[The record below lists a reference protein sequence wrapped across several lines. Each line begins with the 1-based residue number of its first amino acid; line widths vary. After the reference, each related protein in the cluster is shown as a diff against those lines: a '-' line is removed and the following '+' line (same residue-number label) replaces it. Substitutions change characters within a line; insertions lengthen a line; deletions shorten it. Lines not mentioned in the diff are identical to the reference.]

1 MFSKKKKN
9 TDVPS
14 ISQLETA
21 LNYEKY
27 RIKYK
32 NAVKST
38 VYVLITVAAVAVLI
52 ATLWLPVLKIYG
64 TSMLP
69 TFEPGDIVVSVKK
82 KKFDAGDVIAFYYEN
97 KLLVK
102 RYIAGP
108 GDWVKIEEDGTV
120 YVNGN
125 KLEEPYLTEKS
136 LEPCD
141 IEFPYQVPENKYFVM
156 GDSRTVSIDSRSSA
170 VGCISE
176 EQIVGNIVFRV
187 WPISGF
193 GDV

>member
-1 MFSKKKKN
+1 MFRKKKKN
-9 TDVPS
+9 KDVPS

-64 TSMLP
+64 TSMQP

-82 KKFDAGDVIAFYYEN
+82 KKFNTGDVIAFYYEN

-170 VGCISE
+170 VGCISQ

-187 WPISGF
+187 WPISDF
-193 GDV
+193 GNV

>member
-1 MFSKKKKN
+1 MFRKKKKN
-9 TDVPS
+9 KDVPS

-64 TSMLP
+64 TSMQP

-82 KKFDAGDVIAFYYEN
+82 KKFDTGDVIAFYYEN

-170 VGCISE
+170 VGCISQ

-187 WPISGF
+187 WPISDF
-193 GDV
+193 GNV

>member
-1 MFSKKKKN
+1 MFRKNEKKQK
-9 TDVPS
+9 VPN

-64 TSMLP
+64 TSMQP

-82 KKFDAGDVIAFYYEN
+82 KKFDTGDVIAFYYEN

-125 KLEEPYLTEKS
+125 KLEEPYITEKS

-176 EQIVGNIVFRV
+176 EQLVGNIVFRV

-193 GDV
+193 GNV

>member
-1 MFSKKKKN
+1 MFRKKKKN
-9 TDVPS
+9 KEVPS

-27 RIKYK
+27 RIRYK

-64 TSMLP
+64 TSMQP

-82 KKFDAGDVIAFYYEN
+82 KKFETGDVIAFYYEN

-125 KLEEPYLTEKS
+125 ELEEPYLTEKS
-136 LEPCD
+136 FKPCD

-187 WPISGF
+187 WPISDF
-193 GDV
+193 GNV

>member
-1 MFSKKKKN
+1 MFRKKKKN
-9 TDVPS
+9 KDVPS

-64 TSMLP
+64 TSMQP

-82 KKFDAGDVIAFYYEN
+82 KKFDTGDVIAFYYEN

-187 WPISGF
+187 WPISDF
-193 GDV
+193 GNV

>member
-1 MFSKKKKN
+1 MFRKNEKKQK
-9 TDVPS
+9 VPN

-64 TSMLP
+64 TSMQP
-69 TFEPGDIVVSVKK
+69 TFEPGDIVVSIKK
-82 KKFDAGDVIAFYYEN
+82 KKFDTGDVIAFYYEN

-108 GDWVKIEEDGTV
+108 GEWVNIEEDGTV

-125 KLEEPYLTEKS
+125 KLEEPYITEKS

-141 IEFPYQVPENKYFVM
+141 IEFPYQVPDNKYFVL

-176 EQIVGNIVFRV
+176 EQLVGNIVFRV

-193 GDV
+193 GNV